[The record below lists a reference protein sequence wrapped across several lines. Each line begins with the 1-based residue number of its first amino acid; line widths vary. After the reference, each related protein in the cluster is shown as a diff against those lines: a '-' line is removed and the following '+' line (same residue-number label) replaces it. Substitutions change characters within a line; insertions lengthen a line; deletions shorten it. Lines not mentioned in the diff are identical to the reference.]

1 MPDSLPRGQLKIYLG
16 YAAGVGKTY
25 RMLED
30 AHALSR
36 TGVDVVVGYFEP
48 HGRKD
53 TIAIVQGLEIIPRRK
68 VAYRGLTFEEMD
80 AAAILRRKPAVCV
93 VDEFPHSNVPGS
105 ERGKRWED
113 VETLLEAGIDVFTTM
128 NVQHLE
134 SLNDQVWQFTGVRVR
149 ETIPDWVVQSANE
162 VVMVDLPP
170 DALLNRLRR
179 GAIYPLERA
188 RQATQNFFRESSL
201 EALRELALRQTAY
214 EVDLRSEQEAQ
225 RAALRAPAGTAS
237 EGNVRPPA
245 DKILICV
252 SDDPATAAVI
262 RRGRRVADYLQADC
276 VAVYVQPGNG
286 ASPLPAAKREA
297 VEQHLNF
304 ARSLHIDVRL
314 IQGDDVAR
322 SLVDFARLNQVTHIF
337 MTRTEQ
343 APWLRMFHRNLVQ
356 RVAQLADD
364 MQVTIVSKRGL
375 ARTPQTETAG

>member
-1 MPDSLPRGQLKIYLG
+1 
-16 YAAGVGKTY
+16 
-25 RMLED
+25 
-30 AHALSR
+30 
-36 TGVDVVVGYFEP
+36 
-48 HGRKD
+48 
-53 TIAIVQGLEIIPRRK
+53 
-68 VAYRGLTFEEMD
+68 
-80 AAAILRRKPAVCV
+80 
-93 VDEFPHSNVPGS
+93 
-105 ERGKRWED
+105 
-113 VETLLEAGIDVFTTM
+113 
-128 NVQHLE
+128 
-134 SLNDQVWQFTGVRVR
+134 VR
-149 ETIPDWVVQSANE
+149 ETIPDWVVQNAGE

-179 GAIYPLERA
+179 GAIYPMERA

-225 RAALRAPAGTAS
+225 RVASQAAAGGAPESIVG
-237 EGNVRPPA
+237 PPP

-276 VAVYVQPGNG
+276 LAVYVQPGNDR
-286 ASPLPAAKREA
+286 SPLPAAKREA

-314 IQGDDVAR
+314 IQGDEVAR

-343 APWLRMFHRNLVQ
+343 APWLRMFRRNLVQ

-375 ARTPQTETAG
+375 ARTPHVETSG